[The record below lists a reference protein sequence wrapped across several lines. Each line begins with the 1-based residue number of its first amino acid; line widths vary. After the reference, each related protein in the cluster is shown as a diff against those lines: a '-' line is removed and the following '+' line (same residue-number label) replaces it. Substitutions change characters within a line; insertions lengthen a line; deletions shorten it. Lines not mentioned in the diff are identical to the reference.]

1 MATQRMTLVMESHD
15 PLSGVWEQAQG
26 AGYRDSGF
34 RVQDWGL
41 VGLVWGI
48 GLLVQIQGS
57 SVFDP

>member
-41 VGLVWGI
+41 VGLVWGYRAS
-48 GLLVQIQGS
+48 GADSGFKRL
-57 SVFDP
+57 